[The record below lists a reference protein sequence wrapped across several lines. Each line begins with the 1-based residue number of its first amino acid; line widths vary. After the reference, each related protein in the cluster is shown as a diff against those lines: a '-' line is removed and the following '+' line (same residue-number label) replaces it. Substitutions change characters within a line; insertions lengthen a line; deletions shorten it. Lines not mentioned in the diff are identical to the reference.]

1 MKYYAIIVAGGSG
14 QRMNNSIPKQ
24 FIELSGRPILMH
36 TIERFYSAQASIA
49 LIVVLPK
56 SHHHTWETLC
66 NKHNFNIPHTVCEGG
81 NSRFQSVKKGLALC
95 TEESIIAVHDG
106 VRPLISPDFIL
117 SIYKDAESKKAVIPV
132 CPVVESI
139 RKIKGDSSEALDRS
153 DYYTV
158 QTPQCFTSTLLHK
171 AYLQEEALIFTDDAS
186 VVESLGAKVHLF
198 DGDVDN
204 IKITTPKDLLLAEA
218 LLNFSI

>member
-36 TIERFYSAQASIA
+36 TIERFYTAKAAIE
-49 LIVVLPK
+49 LVVVLPK

-81 NSRFQSVKKGLALC
+81 NSRFQSVKNGLAMC
-95 TEESIIAVHDG
+95 TEDSIIAVHDG
-106 VRPLISPDFIL
+106 VRPIISPDFIL
-117 SIYKDAESKKAVIPV
+117 NIYKEAESKKAVIPAS
-132 CPVVESI
+132 PVVESI
-139 RKIKGDSSEALDRS
+139 RKVKGDSSEALDRS
-153 DYYTV
+153 NYYTV

-198 DGDVDN
+198 DGEVDN
-204 IKITTPKDLLLAEA
+204 IKITSPKDLLLAEA
-218 LLNFSI
+218 LLKA

>member
-36 TIERFYSAQASIA
+36 TIERFYTAKAAIE
-49 LIVVLPK
+49 LVVVLPK

-81 NSRFQSVKKGLALC
+81 NSRFQSVKKGLAMC
-95 TEESIIAVHDG
+95 TEDSIIAVHDG
-106 VRPLISPDFIL
+106 VRPIISPDFIL
-117 SIYKDAESKKAVIPV
+117 NIYKEAESKKAVIPV

-139 RKIKGDSSEALDRS
+139 RKVKGDSSEALDRS
-153 DYYTV
+153 NYYAV
-158 QTPQCFTSTLLHK
+158 QTPQGFTSNLLHK

-186 VVESLGAKVHLF
+186 VVESLGEKVHLF
-198 DGDVDN
+198 DGEVDN

-218 LLNFSI
+218 LLNL